1 MTPPDPT
8 GPPGKFEITRAELV
22 WPGKYDAEGRRRET
36 PRIDL
41 PFQVIERV
49 NESRADREHRTG
61 RQQSLFDFYEGDE
74 GDTFEDGWRNK
85 LIWGDNLL
93 VMASLLE
100 KFAGKID
107 LIYIDPPFATGS
119 SFSFPVEIGD
129 QGDHLEKSPS
139 AIEEKAYNDT
149 WGAGMSS
156 WIRMIHPRLVIM
168 RDLLR
173 ADGSI
178 LVHMDQHVNSYMRL
192 LLDDVFGRDHFRNEI
207 VWCYPPKGRGPKFGF
222 HQKHDVIYYYG
233 RSRDIGVF
241 QRPYTPLDTRQ
252 RAKFS
257 FVDSDGRHFKDIKG
271 RRVYLDEIQGRPVP
285 SWWNDIGQTG
295 QSRIE
300 FLGYPTQKPVA
311 LMRRIITACSTSG
324 GLVADFFSGSG
335 TSMIAAELSGRRW
348 IGCDIG
354 RWGVHVTRK
363 RLLDTPDCR
372 PFEVLNLGKYERQY
386 WQATAFGES
395 DTKPKVEQTVYEYFA
410 FILRLYGAR
419 PLPGMAHVHGK
430 KGNALVHIGA
440 VDAPVT
446 IDEINGALNE
456 CATLKQCEL
465 HVLGWEWEMGLAGPD
480 GAAGGGGLMHQH
492 ARQKGVRLRLLRI
505 PHEVMEE
512 RAAALGDV
520 EFHELAYLD
529 ASVDRGDDG
538 RARVTLQ
545 NFVIPNPDSVP
556 EEVRDKVTGWSD
568 WVDYWAVDWSFLDDT
583 FTPGWMAYR
592 TRKERSLPTV
602 SDGHRYE
609 KAGRYR
615 VLVKVIDIF
624 GNDTSQVLEIEVP

>member
-1 MTPPDPT
+1 MTPPEPS

-49 NESRADREHRTG
+49 NESRADRERRTG
-61 RQQSLFDFYEGDE
+61 SQKTLFDYYEGEE

-93 VMASLLE
+93 VMASLLD

-119 SFSFPVEIGD
+119 NFSFPVEIGD
-129 QGDHLEKSPS
+129 QGDQLEKSPS

-178 LVHMDQHVNSYMRL
+178 LVHMDQHVNSYMRI

-207 VWCYPPKGRGPKFGF
+207 IWCYPPKGKGPKFGF

-233 RSRDIGVF
+233 RSKDLGVF
-241 QRPYTPLDTRQ
+241 QRPYTPLDAQQ

-257 FVDSDGRHFKDIKG
+257 FVDSDGRRFKDIKG

-285 SWWNDIGQTG
+285 SWWDDIGQTG

-363 RLLDTPDCR
+363 RLLDTRDCQ

-386 WQATAFGES
+386 WQTTAFGES
-395 DTKPKVEQTVYEYFA
+395 DTTPRTEQAIYEYFA

-419 PLPGMAHVHGK
+419 PLPGVAQVHGK
-430 KGNALVHIGA
+430 KGEALVHIGA

-446 IDEINGALNE
+446 ISEITGAVDECVALR
-456 CATLKQCEL
+456 QREL

-480 GAAGGGGLMHQH
+480 GAAGGGGLMHRH

-520 EFHELAYLD
+520 AFHELAYLD
-529 ASVDRGDDG
+529 AGVDTGDDG
-538 RARVTLQ
+538 RVRVTLR

-556 EEVRDKVTGWSD
+556 EEVRDKIAGWSD

-609 KAGRYR
+609 KPGRYR

-624 GNDTSQVLEIEVP
+624 GNDTSQVLDIEIP